1 MKAMEEKK
9 DSDKKFDYEEVD
21 MHSRNVTD
29 ITPLINVI
37 KSNPSV
43 KRVNL
48 SDNYVTKLPSDL
60 SMLKE
65 VYEINLIDNDL
76 NPFEQAVLAL
86 KTMPNLT
93 SLHLN
98 LHEEAQVD
106 FVIRHLPHLKYLNG
120 ELIDREE
127 LQNETSRED
136 QEEATN
142 KSKTLE
148 SIRQIKEEEEEDEE
162 TTEKHISKIEESK
175 GEHHARHSSIYS
187 ESCQEIL
194 NYSDSE
200 EISLKPQDL
209 ETVALI
215 FDKIRNMHRKNK
227 LSNDK
232 QMAAEFDKHLKS

>member
-1 MKAMEEKK
+1 MKTMEEKK
-9 DSDKKFDYEEVD
+9 ESTNKFDYEEVD
-21 MHSRNVTD
+21 MHSRSVTD

-37 KSNPSV
+37 KSNPNV

-48 SDNYVTKLPSDL
+48 SDNYITKLPPDL

-76 NPFEQAVLAL
+76 NQFEQAVLAL

-106 FVIRHLPHLKYLNG
+106 FVIRYLPSLKYLNG

-127 LQNETSRED
+127 LQNETSREE
-136 QEEATN
+136 QEEITN

-148 SIRQIKEEEEEDEE
+148 SIRQIKEEEDEDEE
-162 TTEKHISKIEESK
+162 TTERHISKIEESK
-175 GEHHARHSSIYS
+175 GDHHARHSSTYS
-187 ESCQEIL
+187 ES
-194 NYSDSE
+194 
-200 EISLKPQDL
+200 
-209 ETVALI
+209 
-215 FDKIRNMHRKNK
+215 
-227 LSNDK
+227 
-232 QMAAEFDKHLKS
+232 